1 MTATTM
7 TGVISSDDDDDDAGG
22 IIAAAEAFV
31 REELSGMDGSHDWWH
46 IHRVRQNALSLA
58 AEEKLPPESLEV
70 VELAALLHDVRDWK
84 YSGDADAGADAV
96 RDWLRGQKYPEDKAV
111 AIVDIISKM
120 GFKEELATAGG
131 GGDGGSPPAP
141 VLLSP
146 EFKVVQ
152 DADRLDAIGAIGI
165 ARTFCYGGASGS
177 PMHVPGVKPR
187 EKLTKEQ
194 YVSGGGVNGGAG
206 GGGDGVKEGKEK
218 KLDINDK
225 NNQPPPQHVDTTINH
240 FHEKLLKLK
249 GLMKSDAGK
258 RRAEGRH
265 QTMLQFLENFHAEWE
280 GEK

>member
-1 MTATTM
+1 M
-7 TGVISSDDDDDDAGG
+7 TGEVSSDANACG

-58 AEEKLPPESLEV
+58 AEEKLPAESLEV

-96 RDWLRGQKYPEDKAV
+96 RDWLRGRKYPEDKAA
-111 AIVDIISKM
+111 AIVDIISRM
-120 GFKEELATAGG
+120 GFKEELATAAGG
-131 GGDGGSPPAP
+131 GGGGST
-141 VLLSP
+141 VVILSSP

-194 YVSGGGVNGGAG
+194 YVSGGGVNGAD
-206 GGGDGVKEGKEK
+206 GGDGDGEEEK
-218 KLDINDK
+218 KKKKKMK
-225 NNQPPPQHVDTTINH
+225 NIKNTCVLHNPPHVDTTINH

-249 GLMKSDAGK
+249 GLMKSEAGK

-265 QTMLQFLENFHAEWE
+265 RKMLQFLENFHAEWE
-280 GEK
+280 GEE